1 MEIIIEFLKYILP
14 AAIVFFTAYFL
25 IKQFI
30 EDENKRRNTESEI
43 KSKEKL
49 IDLKISGKKIIDP
62 IRLQAYERLVLF
74 LERISVGSLVNRNN
88 VSGMSA
94 FQLQISLVKNIRDE
108 FEHNLSQQLYV
119 SSAAWNLV
127 KNAKEE
133 MIRLVN
139 TAATR
144 CNDNATSS
152 EMAQIL
158 FQLSLE
164 GDKAPVADA
173 LEFLKNEARQLF

>member
-14 AAIVFFTAYFL
+14 AAIVFLTAYFL

-30 EDENKRRNTESEI
+30 EDENKRRQAEAEI

-49 IDLKISGKKIIDP
+49 IDLKIAGKKIIDP

-74 LERISVGSLVNRNN
+74 LERISTGSLINRNN
-88 VSGMSA
+88 ISGMNA
-94 FQLQISLVKNIRDE
+94 FNLQVTLVKNVRDE

-127 KNAKEE
+127 RNAKEE

-139 TAATR
+139 TAASK
-144 CNDNATSS
+144 CNDNSSSS

-158 FQLSLE
+158 YQLSLE
-164 GDKAPVADA
+164 SDKAPVADA
-173 LEFLKNEARQLF
+173 LEFLKNDVCFV